1 MCNFIKMTPS
11 LYPSTRSEMDKIQ
24 FSMHRCNSVCG
35 PGKIGMSLE
44 KPSVYKKHKRE
55 GNRNVHK

>member
-1 MCNFIKMTPS
+1 MTPS